1 MEFEN
6 IRLLLTMVVGGVSS
20 FISLSVRRVSKLHRI
35 TTRVQQGQRGAQWKF
50 GSEAVAVR
58 QSRRRNGTSS
68 SNSSGG
74 GGKKQEP
81 QHSPNGMDDSATTM
95 VVPKAF
101 GIGTLAGVCGSLVGM
116 GGGFVMIPLMTSS
129 LLRLSQHQAH
139 GTSLFAV
146 TTTGL
151 AGALGY
157 SGQVKFDAAAAI
169 ACGGMITARIGAT
182 VTSKLSASTLK
193 RALGIFMLC
202 VAPIVPAKSYLA
214 EYSNEKE
221 AALKKSNGTVGQTST
236 SSEANNESSI
246 LVTARRVMVPG
257 TIGLGSGF
265 LAGLFGVGGGVSLVH
280 SLLQ

>member
-1 MEFEN
+1 
-6 IRLLLTMVVGGVSS
+6 MVVGGSSLISSS
-20 FISLSVRRVSKLHRI
+20 FRRVSKLAS
-35 TTRVQQGQRGAQWKF
+35 RVEKGQSAQLKF
-50 GSEAVAVR
+50 GSEKAAVLR
-58 QSRRRNGTSS
+58 QIRRRNGNS
-68 SNSSGG
+68 SSGG
-74 GGKKQEP
+74 SGRKSDP
-81 QHSPNGMDDSATTM
+81 QHVANGKEDTSATAM
-95 VVPKAF
+95 VIPKAF
-101 GIGTLAGVCGSLVGM
+101 GIGALAGVCGSLVGM

-157 SGQVKFDAAAAI
+157 SGQVNFEAAAAI
-169 ACGGMITARIGAT
+169 ACGGMVTARIGAT

-221 AALKKSNGTVGQTST
+221 AALLKSNGKIGQTNT
-236 SSEANNESSI
+236 SLEANNESSI
-246 LVTARRVMVPG
+246 LDTARRVIVPG

-265 LAGLFGVGGGVSLVH
+265 LAGLFGVGGGKLVLVGH
-280 SLLQ
+280 SS